1 MYKYTNKTV
10 LRGILVILIILCVVP
25 TALPVFSAAPA
36 CYNWYCMRTKDHTR
50 PKTDAALSWIDDK
63 EYNVVYLDPQ
73 CSDESTQENRVLY
86 LTFDVGYENG
96 NVSKV
101 LDVLREKNVP
111 GAFFVLS
118 HVFEA
123 EGELI
128 SRIQNEGHLLCNHT
142 AHHKNMAKVTDQNT
156 FVKELIELESIC
168 MEKTGQKV
176 SKFYRP
182 PEGKFTKEQ
191 LLWAKELGYQ
201 TVLWSFAY
209 ADWDN
214 EHQPSHAE
222 AIQKITENLHNGA
235 ILLLHPTSATN
246 AAVLGE
252 IIDYCHENGYRFE
265 SLTHL
270 SEADTGEENVQ

>member
-1 MYKYTNKTV
+1 MYKYAFKP
-10 LRGILVILIILCVVP
+10 LFRGILVTLIILIFISTLSP
-25 TALPVFSAAPA
+25 LFAIEPE
-36 CYNWYCMRTKDHTR
+36 CYSWYCMRTKDHTR
-50 PKTDAALSWIDDK
+50 PKTDAALTWVNEK

-73 CSDESTQENRVLY
+73 CTDQATQENRVLY

-96 NVSKV
+96 NVSKI
-101 LDVLREKNVP
+101 LDVLKEKEVP
-111 GAFFVLS
+111 GAFFLLS
-118 HVFEA
+118 HVFETEA
-123 EGELI
+123 DLI
-128 SRIQNEGHLLCNHT
+128 KRIQDEGHLLCNHT
-142 AHHKNMAKVTDQNT
+142 VHHKDMSKIKDQDT
-156 FVKELIELESIC
+156 FVRELTELESIC
-168 MEKTGQKV
+168 MEKTGHPL

-182 PEGKFTKEQ
+182 PEGKFTKDH

-214 EHQPSHAE
+214 DHQPSQEE

-252 IIDYCHENGYRFE
+252 IIDYCHEQGYRFE
-265 SLTHL
+265 SLTSL
-270 SEADTGEENVQ
+270 KEATRLEEGE